1 VNAPSGNTFNGES
14 QAQTDNGN
22 VNDNDSQPGAD
33 ASVRDTG
40 NNDEESA
47 QDPAPVEDGTSEGM
61 KRFQSPDGSRM
72 VKITEDGDAFLY
84 DTSDSPHP
92 AKPQYLDSNVIG
104 VEFTTAESGR
114 MRIQLTLKDGTFM
127 LFNRDGMPRE
137 EKSA

>member
-1 VNAPSGNTFNGES
+1 
-14 QAQTDNGN
+14 
-22 VNDNDSQPGAD
+22 
-33 ASVRDTG
+33 
-40 NNDEESA
+40 
-47 QDPAPVEDGTSEGM
+47 VEDGTSEGM